1 MNTLTIITATFNASK
16 TLPALVSSLDAQTDR
31 DFKWI
36 VVDSR
41 SNDSTVDIAKSAKAD
56 TQVIVEHDK
65 GIYDAL
71 NKAIG
76 MVDSGYYLVI
86 GSDDLLY
93 PSAVEHLN
101 KAIRG
106 KPTAIISGA
115 VKCGS
120 SILNGG
126 RGKVWYRGMLG
137 AISQHSVGTAFDV
150 RLHEKYGLYPL
161 KYGTAG
167 DNYFVMRCIRGG
179 EKVTVMPEL
188 LGEFGLGGMSSHD
201 PVGNIFQNCRI
212 AVELGLNTWV
222 QVFVLATRLFVL
234 KVFT

>member
-1 MNTLTIITATFNASK
+1 MLTIVTATFNSSK
-16 TLPALVSSLDAQTDR
+16 TLPTLVSSLDAQTDR
-31 DFKWI
+31 DFRWI
-36 VVDSR
+36 VVDGCSK
-41 SNDSTVDIAKSAKAD
+41 DSTVNIAKSAKTDTTVIAD
-56 TQVIVEHDK
+56 YDK

-86 GSDDLLY
+86 GSDDILY
-93 PSAVEHLN
+93 PSAVEYLN
-101 KAIRG
+101 YAIRQ
-106 KPTAIISGA
+106 KPTTIISGV

-120 SILNGG
+120 SILSGG

-167 DNYFVMRCIRGG
+167 DNYFVMSCIKGG
-179 EKVTVMPEL
+179 EKVTLISDV
-188 LGEFGLGGMSSHD
+188 LGEFGVEGISSRD

-212 AVELGLNTWV
+212 AVELGLNPWV
-222 QVFVLATRLFVL
+222 QVFVLAARLFTHKTL
-234 KVFT
+234 H